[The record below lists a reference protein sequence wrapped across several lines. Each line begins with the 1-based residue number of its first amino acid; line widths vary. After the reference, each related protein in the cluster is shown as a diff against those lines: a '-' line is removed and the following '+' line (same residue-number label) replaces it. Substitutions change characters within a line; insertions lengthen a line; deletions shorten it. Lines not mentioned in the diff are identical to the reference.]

1 MVSGGNRP
9 GAPQNNPANVSAM
22 GGNGQSGK
30 IRAQDYTGFP
40 YGQNGALEEQ
50 ISSADMAT
58 APTSPGF
65 TMPSQTK
72 DMSLYSES
80 LRTDEPISAGVDGNT
95 PGVGSDSLPREFRQ
109 NTSPIENEEIVMRY
123 LPDLV
128 EATKIKGAPDSY
140 KGFVNYLIGKLS

>member
-1 MVSGGNRP
+1 
-9 GAPQNNPANVSAM
+9 
-22 GGNGQSGK
+22 
-30 IRAQDYTGFP
+30 
-40 YGQNGALEEQ
+40 
-50 ISSADMAT
+50 
-58 APTSPGF
+58 
-65 TMPSQTK
+65 
-72 DMSLYSES
+72 LYSES

>member
-50 ISSADMAT
+50 GKAAPT
-58 APTSPGF
+58 EAPTSPGF

-95 PGVGSDSLPREFRQ
+95 PGVGSDALPREFRQ

-128 EATKIKGAPDSY
+128 EATKIKGVPDSY

>member
-22 GGNGQSGK
+22 GGNGQSGNL
-30 IRAQDYTGFP
+30 RAQNYTGFP

-50 ISSADMAT
+50 GKAAPT
-58 APTSPGF
+58 EAPTSPGF

-95 PGVGSDSLPREFRQ
+95 PGVGSDALPREFRQ

-128 EATKIKGAPDSY
+128 EATKIKGVPDSY

>member
-30 IRAQDYTGFP
+30 IRAQNYTGFP
-40 YGQNGALEEQ
+40 YGQNSALEEQ
-50 ISSADMAT
+50 GKAAPT
-58 APTSPGF
+58 EAPTSPGF

-80 LRTDEPISAGVDGNT
+80 LRADEPISAGVDGNT